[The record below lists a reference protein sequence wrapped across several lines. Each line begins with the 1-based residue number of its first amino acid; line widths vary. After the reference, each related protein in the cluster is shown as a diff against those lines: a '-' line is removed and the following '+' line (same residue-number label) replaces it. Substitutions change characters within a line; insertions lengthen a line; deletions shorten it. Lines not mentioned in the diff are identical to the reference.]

1 MAQRKD
7 FQTLRQIEN
16 RIDGIY
22 NSAAITK
29 INGDEIHEQLNEHVF
44 EPLNSKTPRGR
55 NRYTKH
61 ERYFAKGYSMARYN
75 DVMNW
80 KTEHCYLV
88 DGELYSTN
96 KNTTKRRTN
105 ELHDAGRSR
114 ELNDAPSAI
123 YWLNSDKIYFQSKDE
138 ARKQARAKKQA
149 AIN

>member
-16 RIDGIY
+16 RIDEMY
-22 NSAAITK
+22 SSAEICKTTS
-29 INGDEIHEQLNEHVF
+29 DELHDRLNKHVF
-44 EPLNSKTPRGR
+44 DVLAEKTPGGR
-55 NRYTKH
+55 NRYTKY

-75 DVMNW
+75 DVMHW

-105 ELHDAGRSR
+105 ELHEAGRSR